1 MWFPVF
7 HLAEY
12 VPAPG
17 DLIGRGSV
25 SAGSACSI
33 ECAARRTGRSTC
45 RRLGWA
51 REGLMREHE
60 TGRSH
65 SPWRWHP
72 WFKRIFNTVTH
83 VSAASL
89 LAAGMASS
97 LAARKNK
104 SRNDDRGGRDHADRD
119 RDGGNDKN
127 REAKRE

>member
-17 DLIGRGSV
+17 DPIGRGSV
-25 SAGSACSI
+25 PAGSACRI
-33 ECAARRTGRSTC
+33 ECAAPRTRRGSR
-45 RRLGWA
+45 RRLGGGRGGVV
-51 REGLMREHE
+51 RENENR
-60 TGRSH
+60 RSH

-104 SRNDDRGGRDHADRD
+104 SRNDDRGGRDHAERD
-119 RDGGNDKN
+119 RDGGT
-127 REAKRE
+127 